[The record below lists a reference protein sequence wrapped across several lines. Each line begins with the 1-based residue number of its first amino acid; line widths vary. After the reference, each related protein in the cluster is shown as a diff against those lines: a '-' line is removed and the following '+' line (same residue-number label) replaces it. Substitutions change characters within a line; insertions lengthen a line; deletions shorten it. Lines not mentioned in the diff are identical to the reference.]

1 MVHKNIENTL
11 DCLKIDFLF
20 NWALKCNENS
30 FANTTIAMTY
40 STVLFLENLTMFKMD
55 KKNKIRKKKT

>member
-55 KKNKIRKKKT
+55 L